1 VNSFINDVIGDGVD
15 RISEI
20 ITTMSTDHN
29 IQKQQRIDNKLS
41 TNSGKNLQ
49 ENELKRKLSDPEKTD
64 QNLVFIKQQQ
74 QQHPGLVFE
83 KRSISS
89 KLTTI
94 SSYISF

>member
-29 IQKQQRIDNKLS
+29 TQKQQRIDNKLS
-41 TNSGKNLQ
+41 INSGRNLQ

-64 QNLVFIKQQQ
+64 QNVGFIKQQQ
-74 QQHPGLVFE
+74 HAGLVFE
-83 KRSISS
+83 KQSIPF

-94 SSYISF
+94 FSYISF

>member
-1 VNSFINDVIGDGVD
+1 MNSFINDVIGDGVD

-41 TNSGKNLQ
+41 INSGKNLQ
-49 ENELKRKLSDPEKTD
+49 ENELKRKLSDPK
-64 QNLVFIKQQQ
+64 
-74 QQHPGLVFE
+74 HPGLVFE
-83 KRSISS
+83 KQSIPS